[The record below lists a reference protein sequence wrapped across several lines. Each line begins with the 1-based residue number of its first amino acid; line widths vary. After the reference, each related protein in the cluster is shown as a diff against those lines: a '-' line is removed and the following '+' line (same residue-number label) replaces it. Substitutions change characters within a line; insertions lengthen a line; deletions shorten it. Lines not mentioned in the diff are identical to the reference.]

1 MSTKTFKQTPFMGVT
16 APEQLTTEHDLSEFD
31 CNTGSLNDFLTD
43 NAMRNMASR
52 ATITY
57 VVCRPSTK
65 IVVGYFSICPGA
77 VDRSDLPGK
86 YKRKMPNPVPVMVLA
101 RLAVDKSLKGNGVGE
116 DLLQASVNLAL
127 EHSKYV
133 GATGLM
139 VNALPDAVDFY
150 LKYDFDAF
158 PKDPSKLITS
168 LIE

>member
-1 MSTKTFKQTPFMGVT
+1 MGVT
-16 APEQLTTEHDLSEFD
+16 APERLTPEHDLSEFD
-31 CNTGSLNDFLTD
+31 CDSQSLNEFLTHH
-43 NAMRNMASR
+43 AIKNMASR

-57 VVCRPSTK
+57 VVCRPDTPV
-65 IVVGYFSICPGA
+65 VVGYFSICPGA
-77 VDRSDLPGK
+77 VDRSELPGK

-101 RLAVDKSLKGNGVGE
+101 RLAVDESLKGNGVGE
-116 DLLQASVNLAL
+116 DLLQASVKLAL
-127 EHSKYV
+127 EHSRYV

-158 PKDPSKLITS
+158 PKDPSKLIMS